1 MRFSYDEAERDVDHS
16 ATNRSTYD
24 RIARRYLENQI
35 RRRPDN
41 EHVFS
46 ELRDAFLGSL
56 ADGSLL
62 ADLGCGPGLDAA
74 RFVEEGLRV
83 LAMDSSAGM
92 LSIATG
98 RMLGRLV
105 QADLRALPIEDGR
118 LDGIWCVAALLHVP
132 ERDTGRVV
140 GEFRRTMR
148 RFGNL
153 ALVTALGDSSRTEAV
168 PYAPNEQRW
177 FVYRRRDQ
185 LSEQVRKAGFTIER
199 EDQIEGNRTWLTVLA
214 KAV

>member
-1 MRFSYDEAERDVDHS
+1 MRFSDEGAERDVDYS

-24 RIARRYLENQI
+24 RIASRYLENQT
-35 RRRPDN
+35 RGRSNN

-46 ELRDAFLGSL
+46 ELRDAFLGGL
-56 ADGSLL
+56 ANGSLL

-83 LAMDSSAGM
+83 LGMDSSAGM
-92 LSIATG
+92 LSTATG
-98 RMLGRLV
+98 RILGRLV
-105 QADLRALPIEDGR
+105 QADLRAIPIDDGR

-132 ERDTGRVV
+132 ERDTDQVV

-168 PYAPNEQRW
+168 PYAPNERRW

-185 LSEQVRKAGFTIER
+185 LSEQVRRAGFRIEK
-199 EDQIEGNRTWLTVLA
+199 EGQIEGNRTWLTVLA